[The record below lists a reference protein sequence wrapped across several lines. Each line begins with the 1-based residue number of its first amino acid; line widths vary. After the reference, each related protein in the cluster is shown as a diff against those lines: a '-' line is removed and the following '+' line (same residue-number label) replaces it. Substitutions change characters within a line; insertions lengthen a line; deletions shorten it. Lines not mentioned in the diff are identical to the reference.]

1 MNKRYTNGSLEG
13 KRMFSVI
20 EAQEYCG
27 LGRAQTRKIAE
38 EAGAVKRYGR
48 RVLIDRVIF
57 DRALDQMGQGA

>member
-1 MNKRYTNGSLEG
+1 
-13 KRMFSVI
+13 MFSVI

-48 RVLIDRVIF
+48 RVLIDRVIL